1 MTWFVICQCSPKDSF
16 VCWEL
21 PLLPV
26 AMHIH
31 CLNQILCLFAAADLN
46 SINESSFSL
55 FSFQLSMRD
64 DHAAEINKSLVSSSS
79 GKETEHQHHKILI
92 NKQSIGI
99 RPTPRRSSMMIP
111 MTWQRQLVLD
121 EEDAN
126 EEQRTDD
133 KNDEPAGRRRQ
144 KKLTKDGQTN
154 SDCHAIHQNAFWGG

>member
-1 MTWFVICQCSPKDSF
+1 MVVQYEFRMGRHKIVLIFYDLICYLPMLSERF
-16 VCWEL
+16 VC
-21 PLLPV
+21 LLGTSFV

-111 MTWQRQLVLD
+111 MT
-121 EEDAN
+121 
-126 EEQRTDD
+126 
-133 KNDEPAGRRRQ
+133 
-144 KKLTKDGQTN
+144 
-154 SDCHAIHQNAFWGG
+154 